1 MLEPERKLLGNPL
14 NSNQMVIEDWN
25 VLPGIGPVLA
35 KRMVHNRQLN
45 DVFTFFPDLTR
56 HPGLGEIKV
65 QKKAGYF

>member
-14 NSNQMVIEDWN
+14 NPNQMVIEDWN

-45 DVFTFFPDLTR
+45 DVFTFFQTL
-56 HPGLGEIKV
+56 LGIPILEK
-65 QKKAGYF
+65 